1 MYSRRFV
8 KMTFG
13 CAIFLSLFMSACGG
27 SASSTQSN
35 NAHNPVTLT
44 WFMWSG
50 STAEV
55 NAWNYDATLVT
66 KKYPWIHIKFET
78 TDWNDYWTKF
88 QSEAASSSLPDII
101 SLQSGRTAGYTS
113 SFLSLNDYIKN
124 NNFDISSFDPSIIKA
139 LTSGGSLRALPYDF
153 GPDLVFYNKDL
164 FDKYHVAYPAANWTY
179 NDFLS
184 TAQKLTSGNNYGF
197 IATSYPDGWLP
208 FAASAG
214 ANYLTPDGKLDL
226 NNDQLTNAFQNYAKL
241 VYQYHVS
248 PMVTVPQAT
257 NTGPLWSAG
266 NIGMT
271 IDGPWS
277 LINYKN
283 TVKFKFGIARI
294 PAQSVGSVSLV
305 AGSGFG
311 ISANSQHADDAFRAI
326 SVLTGPDAEQYLATQ
341 GRAFS
346 ARTAQQQYW
355 YTNAVP
361 GTEEVLSAA
370 LKNAVPETSTA
381 NWNEAAT
388 LLTQY
393 CLTVMN
399 GQQTAKKVFDNIQTQ
414 INNNS

>member
-1 MYSRRFV
+1 MHSRRLV
-8 KMTFG
+8 KMMFG
-13 CAIFLSLFMSACGG
+13 CVIFLSLFMSACGS
-27 SASSTQSN
+27 SASSPQSSN
-35 NAHNPVTLT
+35 SQSPVTLT

-50 STAEV
+50 SSAEV
-55 NAWNYDATLVT
+55 NAWNYDAALVT

-88 QSEAASSSLPDII
+88 QSEAASGNLPDII

-113 SFLSLNDYIKN
+113 SFLSLNDYVKN
-124 NNFDISSFDPSIIKA
+124 NNFDISSFDPSILKA
-139 LTSGGSLRALPYDF
+139 LTSGGGLRALPYDF
-153 GPDLVFYNKDL
+153 GPDLIFYNKDL
-164 FDKYHVAYPAANWTY
+164 FDKYHVAYPTANWTY

-184 TAQKLTSGNNYGF
+184 DAQKMTSGNNYGF

-208 FAASAG
+208 FTASAG
-214 ANYLTPDGKLDL
+214 ARYITPAGKLDL
-226 NNDQLTNAFQNYAKL
+226 NNSQLSNAFQNYAKL

-257 NTGPLWSAG
+257 GTGAIWSAG
-266 NIGMT
+266 NIGMM
-271 IDGPWS
+271 IDGPWD

-294 PAQSVGSVSLV
+294 PAQSDGSVSLV

-311 ISANSQHADDAFRAI
+311 ISANSQHAADAFKAI
-326 SVLTGPDAEQYLATQ
+326 SVLTGPTAEQYLATQ

-355 YTNAVP
+355 YKNAVP
-361 GTEEVLSAA
+361 GTRSVLSAT
-370 LKNAVPETSTA
+370 LQDSVPETSTA

-393 CLTVMN
+393 GLTVMN
-399 GQQTAKKVFDNIQTQ
+399 GQQTAQKVFNNIQSQ
-414 INNNS
+414 LNSNS